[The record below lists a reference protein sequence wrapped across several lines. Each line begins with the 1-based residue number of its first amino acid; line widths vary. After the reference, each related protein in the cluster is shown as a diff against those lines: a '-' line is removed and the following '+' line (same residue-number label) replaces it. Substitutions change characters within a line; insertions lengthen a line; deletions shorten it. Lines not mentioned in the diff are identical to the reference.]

1 MAKILNFYKQK
12 QRIIL
17 SIEMIHCF
25 FKFIWHTLAESHL
38 SLYKEILLLT

>member
-1 MAKILNFYKQK
+1 MNFKFLYTKSSKI
-12 QRIIL
+12 IP

-25 FKFIWHTLAESHL
+25 FKFIWQTLAESHL